1 MSYLERKTCP
11 LPCKKMRKQ
20 NRSQCHHS
28 LFRWYGAERDGQS
41 KVHNWV
47 VAQARELIHDQV
59 ISKTITNVMDVS
71 PHHIHIR
78 ALSLPLGSS
87 SWISLRIIV
96 DCLGRIGSF
105 RIVVIHIFITIHYIK
120 PTPINW
126 SIPPN
131 GVSSKWY
138 PDVSHFMPI
147 DASPIMPIAV
157 EGKCYIKQPHVI

>member
-1 MSYLERKTCP
+1 MGTAKFDLEKFIDRNDFGLWRLKMRALLVQRGSKMPYLERKTCP

-28 LFRWYGAERDGQS
+28 FFRWYGAERGGQS

-105 RIVVIHIFITIHYIK
+105 RIVVIHIFITIH
-120 PTPINW
+120 
-126 SIPPN
+126 
-131 GVSSKWY
+131 
-138 PDVSHFMPI
+138 
-147 DASPIMPIAV
+147 
-157 EGKCYIKQPHVI
+157 